1 MPSSTVQWVIQPI
14 TVSGLSLAV
23 ARLEVDLY
31 LAASSTGQPSLQ
43 QRAWV
48 DTGAPL
54 SVVPFY
60 IQQSGLLW
68 QPIPGI
74 QVTWSG
80 QRCDLGRID
89 VWLATDLPP
98 HFHGPF
104 SLLAKFPRGDP
115 PGPDLP
121 ILLGLEFFL
130 SHQAELH
137 LLPLPQQGVISL
149 P

>member
-1 MPSSTVQWVIQPI
+1 MGEIRPVI
-14 TVSGLSLAV
+14 VSGMTLAV
-23 ARLEVDLY
+23 ARFLEVSLS
-31 LAASSTGQPSLQ
+31 LATTSTGQPDSKQ
-43 QRAWV
+43 SAWL

-54 SVVPFY
+54 SVIPFH
-60 IQQSGLLW
+60 IQQKGLHW

-89 VWLATDLPP
+89 VWLPTDQSPQLR
-98 HFHGPF
+98 GPF
-104 SLLAKFPRGDP
+104 SLLAKFPRSDP
-115 PGPDLP
+115 PGDDLP

-130 SHQAELH
+130 THQAEFH
-137 LLPLPQQGVISL
+137 LLSPPQQGIIRL